1 MHVVITRD
9 CQVNNIFYGKGN
21 EVHVDKHLFNPDC
34 MEEVK
39 PSDEAHIE
47 PVDNADSPP
56 QTSKKKK

>member
-39 PSDEAHIE
+39 PSDEAPIDE
-47 PVDNADSPP
+47 ANASYSLP

>member
-9 CQVNNIFYGKGN
+9 CQVNNIFYSKGN

-39 PSDEAHIE
+39 PSDEAPIHE
-47 PVDNADSPP
+47 ANASDSPP